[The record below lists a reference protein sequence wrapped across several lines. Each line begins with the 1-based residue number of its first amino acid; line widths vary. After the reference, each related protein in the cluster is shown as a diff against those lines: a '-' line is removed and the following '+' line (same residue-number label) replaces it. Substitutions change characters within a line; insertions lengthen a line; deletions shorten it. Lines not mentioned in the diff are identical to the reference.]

1 MKRDLENFGVL
12 ITGGG
17 TGIGKACAAEMYS
30 HGALVTICG
39 RTEENLKQSV
49 QEIVENHQDGGV
61 IQYVTC
67 DVTDEEQV
75 LETVLAADEFGEG
88 LDGVVANAG
97 GGGAIVPYHMQTAEE
112 FSRVLNL
119 NVLGTMLCIKHAVPI
134 LRKSDKASF
143 VGMSSIASHLTHLWF
158 ERILQRKLV
167 LKRSFEM
174 QLMSMGQQIYDSM
187 RFALVLLRLRSWRA
201 FPETVRYFPAI

>member
-158 ERILQRKLV
+158 GAYPAAV
-167 LKRSFEM
+167 S
-174 QLMSMGQQIYDSM
+174 YTH
-187 RFALVLLRLRSWRA
+187 LRA
-201 FPETVRYFPAI
+201 HET

>member
-1 MKRDLENFGVL
+1 M
-12 ITGGG
+12 
-17 TGIGKACAAEMYS
+17 
-30 HGALVTICG
+30 TICG

-187 RFALVLLRLRSWRA
+187 RFALVL
-201 FPETVRYFPAI
+201 